1 MAREPEEYT
10 ERAEERRPRPPE
22 GQALSDVE
30 PRAGRDPLEPD
41 ERARLAREQ
50 GRMIATGEASKGYT
64 VLRTPL
70 RLAIFVGGLVGI
82 VLLALVLG
90 IFA

>member
-10 ERAEERRPRPPE
+10 ERADERRPRPPE
-22 GQALSDVE
+22 GRSVSDVE
-30 PRAGRDPLEPD
+30 PRAGDDPFEPD

-50 GRMIATGEASKGYT
+50 GRKIASGEASKGYT

-70 RLAIFVGGLVGI
+70 RLAIFLGGLAGI
-82 VLLALVLG
+82 VLLAL
-90 IFA
+90 